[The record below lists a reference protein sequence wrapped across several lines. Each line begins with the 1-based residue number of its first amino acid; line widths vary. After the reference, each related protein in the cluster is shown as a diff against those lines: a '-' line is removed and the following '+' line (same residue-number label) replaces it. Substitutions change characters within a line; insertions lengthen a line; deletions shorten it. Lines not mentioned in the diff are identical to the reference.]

1 MISVIQNTYER
12 NPFVRESA
20 ALTIKALEESKLD
33 YQYIIFND
41 KGDELIFED
50 VKDLLN
56 DKVEYIY
63 SEHNF
68 GMGVC
73 SGGWVG
79 ALPYVKGDLIHNTGQ
94 DDVFTSTFYLELTNE
109 LKRED
114 IFLAYANGFV
124 VDNNLSTQGALMS
137 AMGAL
142 DYSNP
147 KRVFNQWFQ
156 RQGNILGRANNFIPA
171 PGVIY
176 KKELHTLI
184 GEPDLLTFK
193 GSADFEYWA
202 RVLYNGLGVSYVPK
216 PIWLYRM
223 SEYSAGSKTT
233 ATTEIWNNLILE
245 KYQKLVDNE

>member
-12 NPFVRESA
+12 NPFIKESA

-41 KGDELIFED
+41 KGDKLIFED

-94 DDVFTSTFYLELTNE
+94 DDVFTSAFYLDLTE
-109 LKRED
+109 QLSKED

-124 VDNNLSTQGALMS
+124 AQTNLQTQGSLMS
-137 AMGAL
+137 ALGKL
-142 DYSNP
+142 DYTNP
-147 KRVFNQWFQ
+147 KQVFNQWFQ
-156 RQGNILGRANNFIPA
+156 REGNILRAANNFIPA
-171 PGVIY
+171 PGVVY

-184 GEPDLLTFK
+184 GEPDLNNFK

-202 RVLYNGLGVSYVPK
+202 RVLYNNKGVAYVSK
-216 PIWLYRM
+216 PTWLYRM
-223 SEYSAGSKTT
+223 SEYSAGSRPS
-233 ATTEIWNNLILE
+233 ATTDVWNKLILE
-245 KYQKLVDNE
+245 KYQNLINNE

>member
-1 MISVIQNTYER
+1 MITVIQNTYER

-41 KGDELIFED
+41 KGDELIFQD
-50 VKDLLN
+50 VKELLN

-94 DDVFTSTFYLELTNE
+94 DDVFTSAFYLELTSE
-109 LKRED
+109 LERDD
-114 IFLAYANGFV
+114 IYLAYANGFV
-124 VDNNLSTQGALMS
+124 VENNLATQGALMS
-137 AMGAL
+137 TMGGL

-147 KRVFNQWFQ
+147 KQVFNQWFQ
-156 RQGNILGRANNFIPA
+156 RDGSILRAANNFIPA
-171 PGVIY
+171 PGVVY

-184 GEPDLLTFK
+184 GEPDLINFK

-202 RVLYNGLGVSYVPK
+202 RVLYNNLKVSYVPK

-223 SEYSAGSKTT
+223 SEYSAGTKST
-233 ATTEIWNNLILE
+233 ATTDLWNKLILE
-245 KYQKLVDNE
+245 KYQKLIDNE